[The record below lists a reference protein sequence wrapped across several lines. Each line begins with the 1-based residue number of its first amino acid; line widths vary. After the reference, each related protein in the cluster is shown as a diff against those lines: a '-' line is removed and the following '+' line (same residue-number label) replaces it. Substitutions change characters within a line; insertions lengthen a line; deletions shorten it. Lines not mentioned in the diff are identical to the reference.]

1 MNMQRLL
8 KTLPF
13 FLYLL
18 SFGTG
23 LVAQETNN
31 SYYISENGNNAN
43 TGSSSSPFKTIAYAL
58 TKLNDNDEL
67 ILKAGT
73 YREVIKA
80 NHLTRIYAL
89 LANQDKTFLLIRPKH
104 CLLIGNYGKRVS
116 GKCRL
121 ILTYGNYLM
130 LMNWYT

>member
-1 MNMQRLL
+1 MQRLL
-8 KTLPF
+8 KILPF

-43 TGSSSSPFKTIAYAL
+43 TGSSASPFKTIAYAL

-67 ILKAGT
+67 ILKA
-73 YREVIKA
+73 R
-80 NHLTRIYAL
+80 
-89 LANQDKTFLLIRPKH
+89 
-104 CLLIGNYGKRVS
+104 
-116 GKCRL
+116 
-121 ILTYGNYLM
+121 
-130 LMNWYT
+130 